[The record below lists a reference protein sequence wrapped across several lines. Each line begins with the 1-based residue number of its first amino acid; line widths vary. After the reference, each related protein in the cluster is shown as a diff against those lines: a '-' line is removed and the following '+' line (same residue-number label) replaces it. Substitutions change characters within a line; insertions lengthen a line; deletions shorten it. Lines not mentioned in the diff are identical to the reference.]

1 MSHTRCPQAASN
13 LRHRRS
19 EPAEENG
26 KAKKL
31 AGRRSGRKSRGQVT
45 MRAQHPTTADEID
58 IIVHR
63 QGKPKMR
70 RVVKRASARR
80 DRRTARRQ
88 LRH

>member
-1 MSHTRCPQAASN
+1 VRWFLSPATTAKEIGRAAG
-13 LRHRRS
+13 
-19 EPAEENG
+19 PATSREEE
-26 KAKKL
+26 
-31 AGRRSGRKSRGQVT
+31 VT

-70 RVVKRASARR
+70 RTVKRASARR
-80 DRRTARRQ
+80 DRRTARRE

>member
-1 MSHTRCPQAASN
+1 
-13 LRHRRS
+13 
-19 EPAEENG
+19 
-26 KAKKL
+26 
-31 AGRRSGRKSRGQVT
+31 

-70 RVVKRASARR
+70 RTVKRASARR
-80 DRRTARRQ
+80 DRRTARRE